1 MKMCIELEEV
11 NMQCVNKVINSM
23 YDIIKENSN
32 KAYMKNSNN
41 KKICNNNSKNDNNFK
56 FSINLA
62 YDYQHK

>member
-41 KKICNNNSKNDNNFK
+41 NKVCNNNSKNDNNNRN
-56 FSINLA
+56 SN
-62 YDYQHK
+62 YCR

>member
-41 KKICNNNSKNDNNFK
+41 KKICNNNSKNDNNNRN
-56 FSINLA
+56 SN
-62 YDYQHK
+62 YCR